1 MCRPRRTGAT
11 GGGTAGSGGGR
22 GASSRRRSAIPT
34 VGGPGSGSGP
44 STPPWTPPGR
54 TTAPPTGCAAAR
66 PSSTSPTRRR
76 RCGIR
81 VPNVG
86 LPSRINMLSG
96 SPSEKGLRNGG
107 RDGCGRTHLYL
118 NVYDLTP
125 INKYLYWFGLGV
137 FHSGI
142 EVHGQEYGFGAHDYP
157 SSGVFEVEPK
167 SCPGFI
173 FRRSVWLGTTD
184 MSRSEFRI
192 LIEDLAGKYHG
203 DTYNLIIKNCNHFT
217 DEVCMH
223 LTGKSIPGWVNRLAR
238 LGSFFRCIIPENI
251 RVSAVGQ
258 LPTHPTCFEDEFDSF
273 SSSSIED
280 SDEEDADHHLV
291 KRPNIE
297 FVHSSD
303 EPLRLARDVM

>member
-1 MCRPRRTGAT
+1 
-11 GGGTAGSGGGR
+11 
-22 GASSRRRSAIPT
+22 
-34 VGGPGSGSGP
+34 
-44 STPPWTPPGR
+44 
-54 TTAPPTGCAAAR
+54 
-66 PSSTSPTRRR
+66 
-76 RCGIR
+76 
-81 VPNVG
+81 
-86 LPSRINMLSG
+86 MLSG

-107 RDGCGRTHLYL
+107 RDGCGRTRLYL

-258 LPTHPTCFEDEFDSF
+258 LPTHPTCFDEFDSF